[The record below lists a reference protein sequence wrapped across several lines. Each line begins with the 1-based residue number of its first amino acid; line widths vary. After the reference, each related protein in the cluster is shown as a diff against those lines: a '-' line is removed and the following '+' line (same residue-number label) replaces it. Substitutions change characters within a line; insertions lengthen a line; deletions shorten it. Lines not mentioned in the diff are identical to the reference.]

1 MASTDRGSDISVAP
15 DSSTAALSG
24 AVIPVTGIK
33 QGLYIAD
40 SRVAC
45 RGGTCVAYEEIAAGT
60 AASTAST
67 TRSLNVCFYFGKSP
81 LL

>member
-1 MASTDRGSDISVAP
+1 MASTDRGSDFSVAP

-33 QGLYIAD
+33 QGLYASPMAVLFAVVARV
-40 SRVAC
+40 SRA
-45 RGGTCVAYEEIAAGT
+45 TESQPLQP
-60 AASTAST
+60 STP
-67 TRSLNVCFYFGKSP
+67 RSLSVCFYFGKSP